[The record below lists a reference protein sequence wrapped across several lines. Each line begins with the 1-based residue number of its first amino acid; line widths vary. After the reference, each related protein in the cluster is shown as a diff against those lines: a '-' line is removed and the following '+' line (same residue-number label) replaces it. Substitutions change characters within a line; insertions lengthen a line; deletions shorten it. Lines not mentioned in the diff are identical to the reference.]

1 MAGRMEKVAKERAKG
16 VEADRRG
23 EGNSRKTKRILLIED
38 EPELAAALG
47 DNLLC
52 EGYNVEVAP
61 DGEAG
66 LERATRDYFD
76 LIVLDIAMP
85 AKGALEVCRELR
97 QQLIT
102 APILMLSARSQTI
115 DKVLG
120 LKIGADDYVT
130 KPFDMLEVLA
140 RIEAHLRRA
149 PSGSGMPGAIYQ
161 FGSIR
166 VDFRRAEVYRH
177 GSPVALSARE
187 FRLLKYFVEHP
198 GATLSRK
205 ELLKE
210 VWGYSGAPSTR
221 TVDVHVFT
229 LRRKLEA
236 DPSHPQFIQTI
247 MGLGYKFLG

>member
-1 MAGRMEKVAKERAKG
+1 MKKK
-16 VEADRRG
+16 
-23 EGNSRKTKRILLIED
+23 ILLIED
-38 EPELAAALG
+38 EPGLAVTLQERLQG
-47 DNLLC
+47 
-52 EGYNVEVAP
+52 EGYSVEVAA
-61 DGEAG
+61 DGETG

-76 LIVLDIAMP
+76 LIILDLMTP
-85 AKGALEVCRELR
+85 VKSGLEVCRELR
-97 QQLIT
+97 QQCIT
-102 APILMLSARSQTI
+102 VPILMLSARSQTI

-130 KPFDMLEVLA
+130 KPFDMLELLA

-149 PSGSGMPGAIYQ
+149 LSATGKPGAIYQ
-161 FGSIR
+161 FGPIR

-187 FRLLKYFVEHP
+187 FQLIKYFVEHP

-210 VWGYSGAPSTR
+210 VWGYSGVPSTR

>member
-1 MAGRMEKVAKERAKG
+1 MNKK
-16 VEADRRG
+16 
-23 EGNSRKTKRILLIED
+23 ILLIED
-38 EPELAAALG
+38 EPGLAVTLQ
-47 DNLLC
+47 DRLQC
-52 EGYNVEVAP
+52 EGYSVEVAP

-76 LIVLDIAMP
+76 LIILDVMAP
-85 AKGALEVCRELR
+85 GKSGLEVCRELR
-97 QQLIT
+97 QQCIT
-102 APILMLSARSQTI
+102 VPILMLSARSQTI

-130 KPFDMLEVLA
+130 KPFDMLELLA

-149 PSGSGMPGAIYQ
+149 LSATGRPSAIYQ
-161 FGSIR
+161 FGPIR
-166 VDFRRAEVYRH
+166 VDFRRAEVFRH

-187 FRLLKYFVEHP
+187 FQLIKYFIEHR
-198 GATLSRK
+198 GATLPRK

-210 VWGYSGAPSTR
+210 VWGYVGVPSTR

-229 LRRKLEA
+229 LRQKLET
-236 DPSHPQFIQTI
+236 DPRNPQFIQTI